1 MNSYEYEEY
10 TENPG
15 NQQNTEGFQ
24 FTDGKLTPPFQYNE
38 MNQPQQNMFD
48 DMNNVVEVDEPVNK
62 EKESVSKP
70 GNYHITFVISAI

>member
-1 MNSYEYEEY
+1 
-10 TENPG
+10 
-15 NQQNTEGFQ
+15 
-24 FTDGKLTPPFQYNE
+24 

-70 GNYHITFVISAI
+70 GIYHIIFNCSFCDLNFFLQEIKMVLRTKDLLPPTKKDL